1 MRNFIMDCRAN
12 FGDVAWACAQ
22 LWVSEGRPIKEIA
35 RNLNS
40 TPSTVRYN
48 LARDMPSKRAAVR
61 PPPISTLQLRN
72 IVKRKVLVA
81 KLCLEMRPGPHGPKR
96 KYPDAKSI
104 ARHINRSRPLNL
116 TVTADMV
123 RRDLHSEGFRSLRR
137 QRGPKR
143 IEGDTVKRVAACRAF
158 LCMAKAYIKR
168 ICFSD
173 EKYFDSDDHGAD
185 REWCPPGVQP
195 SRKVRDTWAPRV
207 HVWGVVGIGVKFL
220 VRIPSGKL
228 TAAEYKRHCLIP
240 FMAYLARNQL
250 DIVLQYD
257 GDRSHGTPEIR
268 RYCATK
274 KVPLLHGW
282 PARSPDLSPIEN
294 LWAIIQKRV
303 DSHGPSDQEELW
315 KFVRQEWDALSDA
328 TVKNLVESFRGRCER
343 CVAEG
348 GVTIVTKSKK

>member
-1 MRNFIMDCRAN
+1 MRLMDCRAD
-12 FGDVAWACAQ
+12 FGDAAWACAQ
-22 LWVSEGRPIKEIA
+22 VWVSEGRPIKEIA

-61 PPPISTLQLRN
+61 PPAMSARHVRDIM
-72 IVKRKVLVA
+72 KRKRLVQQ
-81 KLCLEMRPGPHGPKR
+81 LCMEMRPGPHGPRR

-104 ARHINRSRPLNL
+104 ARAINRSKTAKL
-116 TVTADMV
+116 TVSADMV

-143 IEGDTVKRVAACRAF
+143 VLGDDVKRVAACRAF
-158 LCMAKAYIKR
+158 LRMAKSYVKR

-228 TAAEYKRHCLIP
+228 TAAEYKRHCLMP
-240 FMAYLARNQL
+240 FMAYLSRNQL

-257 GDRSHGTPEIR
+257 GDKSHGTPEIR
-268 RYCATK
+268 RYCANK
-274 KVPLLHGW
+274 DVPLLHGW

-294 LWAIIQKRV
+294 LWAIVQKRV
-303 DSHGPSDQEELW
+303 DSHGPSNQDELW
-315 KFVRQEWDALSDA
+315 TFIRQEWDAVSDA

-343 CVAEG
+343 CVAAG
-348 GVTIVTKSKK
+348 GVTIVTKT